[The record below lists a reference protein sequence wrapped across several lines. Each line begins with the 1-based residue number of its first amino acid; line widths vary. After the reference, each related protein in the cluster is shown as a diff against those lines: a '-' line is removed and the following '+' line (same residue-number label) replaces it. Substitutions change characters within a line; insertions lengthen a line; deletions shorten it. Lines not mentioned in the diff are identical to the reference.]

1 MNRTPTKQRE
11 MESIFN
17 APKKQK
23 REPTYLFDNAPV
35 ADLNANALTEELEF
49 NIVKH
54 KNQDGTYQDYDVV
67 EGSEDPISIQEIQD
81 GDTIGIVDKDDAR
94 KKTIYIYS
102 NLAEIFFHNTE
113 NPFTR
118 EQVYRID
125 VYKARIVPAHQAGG
139 KKYKKT
145 QTTKKTKGSKK
156 NTKKHSK
163 K

>member
-1 MNRTPTKQRE
+1 MDRTPTKHRE

-23 REPTYLFDNAPV
+23 REPYLFDNAPV

-49 NIVKH
+49 NIIKH

-67 EGSEDPISIQEIQD
+67 EGSEDPISIQEIKD
-81 GDTIGIVDKDDAR
+81 GDTIGIVDKGNAHE
-94 KKTIYIYS
+94 KIYIYS
-102 NLAEIFFHNTE
+102 NLAEIFFNNTT

-118 EQVYRID
+118 EEVYRID
-125 VYKARIVPAHQAGG
+125 VYKAHIVPESKTGG

-145 QTTKKTKGSKK
+145 QKTKKNKRSNK